1 VISRRTLLAAAVPLG
16 AAGSRSLFDGHS
28 TQGWRAVAGGEFPHC
43 WTVTDGCLKSLV
55 AKPVF
60 QDIRTIEEFAD
71 FEFEFEWKIAPSG
84 NSGVKYLIYR
94 EDSWSPPGTTQ
105 RHARGRGFEYQLA
118 DDAVAKN
125 DLETSGA
132 LYEFLAP
139 VRRNARPI
147 GQFNQARIVRQGAS
161 VEHWLNGIRTV
172 KVQLDAPET
181 LERMRQRKVPTDLPQ
196 RTPIVLQNHSSEA
209 WFRNL
214 RITA

>member
-1 VISRRTLLAAAVPLG
+1 M
-16 AAGSRSLFDGHS
+16 
-28 TQGWRAVAGGEFPHC
+28 
-43 WTVTDGCLKSLV
+43 
-55 AKPVF
+55 
-60 QDIRTIEEFAD
+60 
-71 FEFEFEWKIAPSG
+71 
-84 NSGVKYLIYR
+84 
-94 EDSWSPPGTTQ
+94 
-105 RHARGRGFEYQLA
+105 
-118 DDAVAKN
+118 
-125 DLETSGA
+125 TSGA